1 MQGKKGM
8 NEHKA
13 LVSMID
19 RSNIPGK
26 VIVLMDRGYESF
38 NNIAHLQEKKWN
50 YIIRAKESCGMI
62 SNLQLPNSEEFDV
75 DTILT
80 LTRRQTKETL
90 ALLSAIQK
98 DTVESSHILHLI
110 TLLPKTPRCMI
121 CVSALFAFE
130 FLADA
135 TRLSIRILIQ
145 RLFPLEQSKNFTV
158 SVGELKLPLENLNI
172 PLGYLACTARKRTF
186 YYKRFLRD

>member
-1 MQGKKGM
+1 MS
-8 NEHKA
+8 
-13 LVSMID
+13 LS
-19 RSNIPGK
+19 
-26 VIVLMDRGYESF
+26 L
-38 NNIAHLQEKKWN
+38 
-50 YIIRAKESCGMI
+50 RAKRSITYDGDWAF
-62 SNLQLPNSEEFDV
+62 LFQ
-75 DTILT
+75 
-80 LTRRQTKETL
+80 RRG
-90 ALLSAIQK
+90 
-98 DTVESSHILHLI
+98 DILHLI

-186 YYKRFLRD
+186 YYKRFLLDWSYIIMLRLLRGKYPSHRKNKSTFQLLYLYANNSWKGKSDLLKYLKYCLSTCRQLGRGDNIGVIKTLFPL